1 VSVRHS
7 RFALV
12 AAASLLSLFV
22 LVPREVHADKGV
34 SLSAAQVSSGSK
46 LFAQNC
52 ASCHG
57 AALEGGAG
65 PPLSGPNFKTLSS
78 KVHATVGD
86 IFSYMTSNMPMNAP
100 ASLKHDQYVA
110 IMAFILS
117 KNGYHPNSSALT
129 YSAAM
134 QSKAPIQRN

>member
-1 VSVRHS
+1 
-7 RFALV
+7 
-12 AAASLLSLFV
+12 LLSLFV

>member
-1 VSVRHS
+1 MNDRRST
-7 RFALV
+7 FALV
-12 AAASLLSLFV
+12 AAASLLACFAFV
-22 LVPREVHADKGV
+22 SRDVNAGNGV

-46 LFAQNC
+46 AFAQNC

-65 PPLSGPNFKTLSS
+65 PPLSGANFKTLSS

-100 ASLKHDQYVA
+100 ASLTHDQYVA

-117 KNGYHPNSSALT
+117 KNGYQPSSSALT

-134 QSKAPIQRN
+134 QSKAPIQRK